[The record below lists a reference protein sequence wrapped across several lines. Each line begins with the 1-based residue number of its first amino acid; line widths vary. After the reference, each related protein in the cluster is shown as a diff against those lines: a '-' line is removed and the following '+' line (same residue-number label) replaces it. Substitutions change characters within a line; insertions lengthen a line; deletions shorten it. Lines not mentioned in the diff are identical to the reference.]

1 MARPTTKLKIEK
13 RDFVITHWSP
23 RDFLNKGATISKF
36 IAVPAGMTL
45 GSMIGDQ
52 LKQEDLTSGSGLG
65 DAVMWLFSNLEGDQA
80 SDLMEFILSDVS
92 LDGEAVN
99 LDEDFAEDPSEMF
112 DVAAKVLEVNYAPFF
127 KKKGFGNLLS
137 KMSNLRS
144 VMETFRQA

>member
-92 LDGEAVN
+92 LDGGAVN

-144 VMETFRQA
+144 VMDTFRQA